1 MLRWAGRS
9 VKTGTADSQ
18 FEGQMDRPPTSQDS
32 IKSAALAAARVYEVG
47 LERAAHTNSP
57 SHKHGRRF
65 RMHCIGVDVSKQEL
79 VTYDGKTERVFP
91 NDRGLPEFRR
101 FVERAADA
109 FIVFEPTSTYSRR
122 LETVCRAQ
130 KILCCQLNPRIV
142 PHLRQ
147 VGRGRSKTDSTDAEL
162 LYRYGI
168 ERGHSEASELSHDSL
183 SESIQARLACYRVA
197 QKARVAYQ
205 GLHEA
210 LENDPATP
218 RTLLAE
224 LKTEISELKKKE
236 KLYLVTAQRIV
247 EEDEQMRRRL
257 VALLSIPGIGPITA
271 LTLLA
276 MFRKYPDAN
285 RSQIVALV
293 GFDPIQFQSGTSV
306 HGKTRISKRGNRE
319 LRKRLYQATLS
330 AARYNPTVKA
340 LHRRLKEQGKPDKL
354 ARIAAARK
362 LLLIAHAIYNS
373 GEMFRDPNE
382 KEG

>member
-1 MLRWAGRS
+1 
-9 VKTGTADSQ
+9 
-18 FEGQMDRPPTSQDS
+18 
-32 IKSAALAAARVYEVG
+32 
-47 LERAAHTNSP
+47 
-57 SHKHGRRF
+57 
-65 RMHCIGVDVSKQEL
+65 MHCIGVDVSKQEL
-79 VTYDGKTERVFP
+79 VTFDGKVERVFP

-101 FVERAADA
+101 FVKRAEDA

-122 LETVCRAQ
+122 LETFCRMQ
-130 KILCCQLNPRIV
+130 RILCCQLNPRIV

-168 ERGHSEASELSHDSL
+168 ERGHGEASELSHDPL
-183 SESIQARLACYRVA
+183 SEAIQARLACYRVA

-210 LENDPATP
+210 LENDPATA
-218 RTLLAE
+218 RTLL
-224 LKTEISELKKKE
+224 SELKREIVALKDKE
-236 KLYLVTAQRIV
+236 QLYLVAAQRIV
-247 EEDEQMRRRL
+247 EEDERMGRRL
-257 VALLSIPGIGPITA
+257 DALLSIPGIGPITA

-276 MFRKYPDAN
+276 LFRKYPGAT
-285 RSQIVALV
+285 RSQIVALA
-293 GFDPIQFQSGTSV
+293 GLDPIQFQSGTSV

-340 LHRRLKEQGKPDKL
+340 LHRRLKEQGEPDKV

-362 LLLIAHAIYNS
+362 LLLIAA
-373 GEMFRDPNE
+373 E
-382 KEG
+382 KELRSNSQATRTRE